1 MQCTEWRCPPSIF
14 MSNIGSV
21 AGGFCAGHVNS
32 GVISLSRDLFLSSGP
47 GLQRNPRLPG
57 AATSC
62 ARESYDVKDEQ
73 KHVREEHRYGRTVKG
88 RANQEKTKHDF
99 LFGRAKLSSPQ

>member
-1 MQCTEWRCPPSIF
+1 MHRVEVSAVDLYVKYRIGGRRFLCRTREQWRDFLIE
-14 MSNIGSV
+14 GS
-21 AGGFCAGHVNS
+21 
-32 GVISLSRDLFLSSGP
+32 LFVFGP